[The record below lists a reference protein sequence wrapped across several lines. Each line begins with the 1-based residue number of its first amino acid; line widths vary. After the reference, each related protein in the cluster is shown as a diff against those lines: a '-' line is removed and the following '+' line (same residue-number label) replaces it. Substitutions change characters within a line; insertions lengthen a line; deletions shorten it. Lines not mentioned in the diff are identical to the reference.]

1 MAKEFPRI
9 DRVLDELLDQ
19 LGGMVL
25 TLASPR
31 VTRTGEERQALARS
45 VNQYAIC
52 AASSD
57 DPRVKEL
64 KARLEDSLKPKLQLV
79 ISK

>member
-1 MAKEFPRI
+1 MANEFAAI
-9 DRVLDELLDQ
+9 DQALDEVLVQ

-25 TLASPR
+25 SLASPQ
-31 VTRTGEERQALARS
+31 VTKTGEERQALARS

-52 AASSD
+52 AANSD

-64 KARLEDSLKPKLQLV
+64 KARLDESLKPQLRLI
-79 ISK
+79 ISR